1 MMGIDLAGKR
11 VIITAGASGI
21 GAVMAARFARA
32 GARVAVCDIDEAA
45 VAAISS
51 PAIAAFK
58 ADVGSEAEVGAFFD
72 AALERLGGLDVLV
85 NNAGLSGPTKPVE
98 AITLDE
104 WNETFRVNVT
114 GQFLCVRKAVPVFKA
129 QQGGAIINISSTAGR
144 VGMPLRSVY
153 SATKFSVRGFTDVL
167 AIELGENNIRVNS
180 ILPGMVDGPRLQRVV
195 AEQAHAAKMEP
206 QLYLKRM
213 LHNVSMHSMVSQ
225 DEVAD
230 LAVFLA
236 SDMARHISGQSIG
249 VCGNFESYRAP
260 MLVPA

>member
-1 MMGIDLAGKR
+1 MGIDLAGKR
-11 VIITAGASGI
+11 VIISAGASGI
-21 GAVMAARFARA
+21 GAVMAARFAQA
-32 GARVAVCDIDEAA
+32 GAQVAVCDIDEAA
-45 VAAISS
+45 IAAISS
-51 PAIAAFK
+51 PAIASFK
-58 ADVGSEAEVGAFFD
+58 ADVGSETEVEAFFD
-72 AALERLGGLDVLV
+72 AALDRLGGLDVLV

-114 GQFLCVRKAVPVFKA
+114 GQFLCVRKAVPVFRA

-144 VGMPLRSVY
+144 LGMPLRSVY

-167 AIELGENNIRVNS
+167 AVELGGDNIRVNS
-180 ILPGMVDGPRLQRVV
+180 ILPGMVDGPRLRRVV
-195 AEQAHAAKMEP
+195 AEQADTTGTEP
-206 QLYLKRM
+206 LLYLKRM

-225 DEVAD
+225 EEVAD
-230 LAVFLA
+230 LAMFLA

-260 MLVPA
+260 MVVPA

>member
-1 MMGIDLAGKR
+1 M
-11 VIITAGASGI
+11 
-21 GAVMAARFARA
+21 
-32 GARVAVCDIDEAA
+32 
-45 VAAISS
+45 
-51 PAIAAFK
+51 
-58 ADVGSEAEVGAFFD
+58 
-72 AALERLGGLDVLV
+72 LV

-98 AITLDE
+98 AITVEE

-129 QQGGAIINISSTAGR
+129 QQSGAIINIASTAGR

-167 AIELGENNIRVNS
+167 AIELGGNNIRVNS

-195 AEQAHAAKMEP
+195 AEQAKAAGMEP

-225 DEVAD
+225 EEVAD